1 MKAALIGTG
10 RIAQQHLACVG
21 RLDSVDLAAV
31 CDPSPAAA
39 ELAAERF
46 CVPRWF
52 TDHRAM
58 LDAVKADVVHVTAP
72 PHVHFDLGLD
82 ALAAGGHVI
91 VEKPAARNHDE
102 VHELMDRARAGG
114 RHVVEC
120 QNYLFNP
127 PIVEVQSLWRDGVLG
142 DIVHV
147 EITMCLD
154 ILAPGSPF
162 ADRSVPHPALSL
174 PGGAIADFLPHL
186 ASLAHAFVGPH
197 DDAHAIWLKRD
208 ASSPLPSDEFRGL
221 VAGRGGATAAL
232 SFSSHGQPDAFTVR
246 VTGTRGRA
254 TAGLFEPRVTVE
266 RLRAVPRLLVPTFN
280 GIDEARTA
288 IRAAVAGFTRKLAGG
303 PGGYEG
309 LWTLIERT
317 YAALADGT
325 PLPVP
330 AEQVQAVH
338 RLIDDLVSTA
348 PAPA

>member
-10 RIAQQHLACVG
+10 HIARQHLACVS
-21 RLDSVDLAAV
+21 RLDAVELAAV
-31 CDPSPAAA
+31 CDLSPAAA
-39 ELAAERF
+39 EIAAERF
-46 CVPRWF
+46 GVPRWF

-58 LDAVKADVVHVTAP
+58 LAAVEPDVVHVTAP
-72 PHVHFDLGLD
+72 PPVHFELGRD
-82 ALAAGGHVI
+82 ALAAGSHVI
-91 VEKPAARNHDE
+91 VEKPAARDHAE
-102 VHELMDRARAGG
+102 VAELLARAQAGG

-127 PIVEVQSLWRDGVLG
+127 PIVELLDLRRDGVLG
-142 DIVHV
+142 DVVHV
-147 EITMCLD
+147 EIAMCLD

-197 DDAHAIWLKRD
+197 EGAHAIWLKRD
-208 ASSPLPSDEFRGL
+208 AASPLPSDEFRGL
-221 VAGRGGATAAL
+221 VEGRGGATAAL
-232 SFSSHGQPDAFTVR
+232 WFSSHGQPDAFTVR
-246 VTGTRGRA
+246 ITGTRGRA

-266 RLRAVPRLLVPTFN
+266 RLRAVPRPLVPTLN
-280 GIDEARTA
+280 GIEEGRTA
-288 IRAAVAGFTRKLAGG
+288 IRAAFTGFTRKLAGG

-330 AEQVQAVH
+330 AEQVGAVH
-338 RLIDDLVSTA
+338 RLIDDLVATA
-348 PAPA
+348 PAAA